1 MTVRR
6 WSSDSDLQSDDYEP
20 LTSGFGGREPDFG
33 ANLRQGQMPHRTP
46 SSGPSHSLVGDRVPR
61 CWGLSASAQRCSSR
75 CSITRLAMARAIPDM
90 APLTAAIV
98 ILRHQSVSIGSLCV
112 LTVRLALRSN
122 IVMDL
127 SSA

>member
-1 MTVRR
+1 
-6 WSSDSDLQSDDYEP
+6 
-20 LTSGFGGREPDFG
+20 
-33 ANLRQGQMPHRTP
+33 
-46 SSGPSHSLVGDRVPR
+46 
-61 CWGLSASAQRCSSR
+61 
-75 CSITRLAMARAIPDM
+75 M